1 MDVLF
6 ARCCGLDV
14 HKKLVVA
21 CVIITP
27 PGGEPQRIVQS
38 CGTTTEDLLKLADW
52 LEACGVS
59 HVAMEST
66 GVYWH
71 PIWNLLEDRFQL
83 VLVNA
88 QHVHQVPGHKTDV
101 RDCEWLADLL
111 RHGLLRGSF
120 VPARPQRELRE
131 LVRYRTGLVRQRA
144 QVTNR
149 IHKTLEGANIKLA
162 SVATNVI
169 GVSSRAMLAEL
180 AHGETNPAALAQL
193 ARGRMQRKRLELESA
208 LSGRMGPHQC
218 FLLQEQLALVES
230 VDASIQ
236 RVNEEI
242 ARRLHPH
249 TDLFERLD
257 EIPGIGPR
265 IIQIVLAEIGPDVRR
280 FPSAAHL
287 ASWAGLCP
295 GNHESAGHQRT
306 GRTRK
311 GNAWLR
317 TALVEAAQA
326 AARVK
331 DSYLGAQFRRL
342 AARRGVKRAL
352 VAVAHSLLVII
363 YSLLTRGSTYADLGQ
378 SYFDQRDR
386 KHTTNRLVAR
396 LQQLGYQVNL
406 ELTAA
411 TG

>member
-1 MDVLF
+1 M
-6 ARCCGLDV
+6 

-21 CVIITP
+21 CVIVTP
-27 PGGEPQRIVQS
+27 PDGEPERTVQS
-38 CGTTTEDLLKLADW
+38 CGTTTEELLKLADW

-66 GVYWH
+66 GVYWQ

-101 RDCEWLADLL
+101 RDCEWLAELL

-149 IHKTLEGANIKLA
+149 IQKTLEGANIKLA

-169 GVSSRAMLAEL
+169 GVSGRAMLAGL
-180 AHGETNPAALAQL
+180 ARGETDAALLAQL
-193 ARGRMQRKRLELESA
+193 ARGRMQRKQLELQSA
-208 LSGRMGPHQC
+208 LNGRMGPHQR
-218 FLLQEQLALVES
+218 FLLQEQLALVDS

-236 RVNEEI
+236 RVSDEI
-242 ARRLHPH
+242 ARRLQPH

-265 IIQIVLAEIGPDVRR
+265 IIQIVLAEIGPDVTR

-287 ASWAGLCP
+287 ASWAGLWP
-295 GNHESAGHQRT
+295 GNHESAGGQRT
-306 GRTRK
+306 GRP
-311 GNAWLR
+311 
-317 TALVEAAQA
+317 
-326 AARVK
+326 AR
-331 DSYLGAQFRRL
+331 A
-342 AARRGVKRAL
+342 
-352 VAVAHSLLVII
+352 
-363 YSLLTRGSTYADLGQ
+363 TRGYVPRWWKLRRPPLASKTRTSGRSSAAWPHVAASSERSSQ
-378 SYFDQRDR
+378 SRIR
-386 KHTTNRLVAR
+386 SW
-396 LQQLGYQVNL
+396 
-406 ELTAA
+406 
-411 TG
+411 

>member
-6 ARCCGLDV
+6 ERCCGLDV
-14 HKKLVVA
+14 HKKVVVA
-21 CVIITP
+21 CVVITP
-27 PGGEPQRIVQS
+27 PSGEPERTVHS
-38 CGTTTEDLLKLADW
+38 FGTMTEDLLKLADW
-52 LEACGVS
+52 LEECGVS

-66 GVYWH
+66 GVYWQ

-101 RDCEWLADLL
+101 RDCEWLAELL

-120 VPARPQRELRE
+120 VPERPQRELRE

-149 IHKTLEGANIKLA
+149 VQKTLEGANVKLP

-169 GVSSRAMLAEL
+169 GVSGRAMLAAL
-180 AHGETNPAALAQL
+180 AKGETDAAALAQL
-193 ARGRMQRKRLELESA
+193 ARGRMQRKELELQNA
-208 LSGRMGPHQC
+208 LSGRIGSHQR
-218 FLLQEQLALVES
+218 FLLQEELALADSLE
-230 VDASIQ
+230 ASIQ
-236 RVNEEI
+236 RVNQEI
-242 ARRLHPH
+242 ARRLEPH
-249 TDLFERLD
+249 ADIIERLD

-265 IIQIVLAEIGPDVRR
+265 IIQIVLAEIGPDLSR
-280 FPSAAHL
+280 FPSAGHL
-287 ASWAGLCP
+287 TSWAGLCR

-311 GNAWLR
+311 GNPWLR

-331 DSYLGAQFRRL
+331 DSYLGPQFRRL

-363 YSLLTRGSTYADLGQ
+363 YSLLTRRSTYADLGPQ
-378 SYFDQRDR
+378 YFDERDR
-386 KHTTNRLVAR
+386 QHTSKRLVAR
-396 LQQLGYQVNL
+396 LERLGYGVNL
-406 ELTAA
+406 ELTTA

>member
-21 CVIITP
+21 CVILTP
-27 PGGEPQRIVQS
+27 YDGEPERIVHS
-38 CGTTTEDLLKLADW
+38 FGTMTDDLLKLADW

-66 GVYWH
+66 GVYWQ
-71 PIWNLLEDRFQL
+71 PIWNLLEDRFTL

-88 QHVHQVPGHKTDV
+88 QHVHQVPGRKTDV
-101 RDCEWLADLL
+101 RDCEWLAELL

-131 LVRYRTGLVRQRA
+131 LVRYRTALVRQRA

-149 IHKTLEGANIKLA
+149 VQKTLEGANIKLA

-169 GVSSRAMLAEL
+169 GVSGRAMFAGW
-180 AHGETNPAALAQL
+180 ARGDTDAAALAQL
-193 ARGRMQRKRLELESA
+193 ARGRMQRKQAELEGA
-208 LSGRMGPHQC
+208 LSGRMGPHQQ
-218 FLLQEQLALVES
+218 FLLQEQLAVVNSL
-230 VDASIQ
+230 DASIQ
-236 RVNEEI
+236 RVNQEI
-242 ARRLHPH
+242 ARRLQPH
-249 TDLFERLD
+249 VELMERLD
-257 EIPGIGPR
+257 EIPGLGPR
-265 IIQIVLAEIGPDVRR
+265 VIQIILAEIGPDVTR

-311 GNAWLR
+311 GNPWLR

-331 DSYLGAQFRRL
+331 HSYLAAQFRRL

-352 VAVAHSLLVII
+352 VAVAHSLLGII
-363 YSLLTRGSTYADLGQ
+363 YALLTRPAKYTDLGAG
-378 SYFDQRDR
+378 YFEQRDR
-386 KHTTNRLVAR
+386 QHTRQRLVTR
-396 LQQLGYQVNL
+396 LERLGYRVNL
-406 ELTAA
+406 ELPAA